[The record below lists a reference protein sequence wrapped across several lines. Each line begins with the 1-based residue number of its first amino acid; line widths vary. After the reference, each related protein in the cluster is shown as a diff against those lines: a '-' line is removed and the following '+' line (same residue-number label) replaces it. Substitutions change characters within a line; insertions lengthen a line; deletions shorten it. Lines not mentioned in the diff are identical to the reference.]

1 MDWIHI
7 SMGGPDRLITDATG
21 KEWKFEMHPHF
32 GPNVL
37 TKNGDIADRQPG
49 EKSPFWHAVAAWTQQ
64 GERVDE
70 TGRCIWAEPEQP
82 RLVHLGGG
90 HYAVE
95 GSAIAEKHSKD

>member
-1 MDWIHI
+1 VTIIHI
-7 SMGGPDRLITDATG
+7 SMGGPDRFITDSNG

-37 TKNGDIADRQPG
+37 TKNGDVAARQPG
-49 EKSPFWHAVAAWTQQ
+49 EKSPFWNAITAWTQQ

-70 TGRCIWAEPEQP
+70 NARCIWTEPEKP
-82 RLVHLGGG
+82 RLVHLGGK

-95 GSAIAEKHSKD
+95 GSDLAKKHSKD